1 MRPISYFLHSCDQSL
16 EVVQRISLQSEQA
29 NNKKEKYCMSATQK
43 PNRKQQILECLAM
56 MLQSNAGERITTA
69 KLAAEVGVSEAALY
83 RHFPSKARMYE
94 GLIEFIEESIF
105 SRVNLILTDHKEALI
120 RCHHIL
126 HVMLVFAERN
136 PGMCRILSGDALMGE
151 NERLRARVNQFF
163 EKLESQF
170 KQVLRERKLRE
181 GKGFEV
187 SEQAIANLLVSF
199 AEGKISGYVRSEFAK
214 KPSEDFNDQ
223 WLFLMASK

>member
-1 MRPISYFLHSCDQSL
+1 MT
-16 EVVQRISLQSEQA
+16 A
-29 NNKKEKYCMSATQK
+29 NPK
-43 PNRKQQILECLAM
+43 PNRKQQILECLAL
-56 MLQSNAGERITTA
+56 MLQTGQGQRITTA

-83 RHFPSKARMYE
+83 RHFPSKARMFE

-105 SRVNLILTDHKEALI
+105 SRINLILSDHKEALV

-126 HVMLVFAERN
+126 HVLLVFSEKN

-151 NERLRARVNQFF
+151 NERLRARVHLFF

-181 GKGFEV
+181 GKGFTIN
-187 SEQAIANLLVSF
+187 EQALANLLVAY
-199 AEGKISGYVRSEFAK
+199 AEGKICQYVRSDFVK
-214 KPSEDFNDQ
+214 KPSENFNEQ
-223 WLFLMASK
+223 WQFFMASA

>member
-1 MRPISYFLHSCDQSL
+1 MP
-16 EVVQRISLQSEQA
+16 VNA
-29 NNKKEKYCMSATQK
+29 K
-43 PNRKQQILECLAM
+43 PNRKQQILESLAL
-56 MLQSNAGERITTA
+56 MLQTNPGQRITTA

-83 RHFPSKARMYE
+83 RHFPSKARMFE

-105 SRVNLILTDHKEALI
+105 SRINLILSDNKETLV

-126 HVMLVFAERN
+126 HVLLVFAERN
-136 PGMCRILSGDALMGE
+136 PGMCRILSGNALMGE
-151 NERLRARVNQFF
+151 NDRLSIRVNQFF

-181 GKGFEV
+181 GKTFTI
-187 SEQAIANLLVSF
+187 SEQALANILVSF
-199 AEGKISGYVRSEFAK
+199 AEGKISQYVRSNFSK
-214 KPSEDFNDQ
+214 KPSDDFNEQ

>member
-1 MRPISYFLHSCDQSL
+1 
-16 EVVQRISLQSEQA
+16 
-29 NNKKEKYCMSATQK
+29 MSVNQK
-43 PNRKQQILECLAM
+43 PNRKQQILECLAL
-56 MLQSNAGERITTA
+56 MLESSPGQRITTA

-83 RHFPSKARMYE
+83 RHFPSKARMFE

-105 SRVNLILTDHKEALI
+105 SRVNLILADHKEALV

-126 HVMLVFAERN
+126 HVLLVFAERN

-151 NERLRARVNQFF
+151 NERLRSRVNQFF

-181 GKGFEV
+181 GKGFEIN
-187 SEQAIANLLVSF
+187 ELALANILVAF
-199 AEGKISGYVRSEFAK
+199 AEGKIGAYVRSGFEK
-214 KPSEDFNDQ
+214 KPSESFNDQ
-223 WLFLMASK
+223 WQFLMASK